1 MTKYVLDASA
11 LLAFL
16 AGEPG
21 GDTVEEALPRA
32 LVSTVN
38 MSEVIAKLLSRTMS
52 SDEVREVLQYLD
64 CEVVDFTL
72 ERAWHTAQL
81 RPLTR
86 HQGLSLG
93 DRACL
98 ALAIE
103 HELPVMTTD
112 RVWGEID
119 VGITVVWFFYEAISI
134 VSAYIQACSKRFWI
148 SAAAS
153 VLPCNRKL
161 CASPNSAQP
170 FSG

>member
-21 GDTVEEALPRA
+21 GDAVEEALPSA
-32 LVSTVN
+32 IVSTIN
-38 MSEVIAKLLSRTMS
+38 MSEVIAKLLERRMS
-52 SDEVREVLQYLD
+52 EDEVREVLRYLD

-72 ERAWHTAQL
+72 ERAWRTARL

-103 HELPVMTTD
+103 HDLPVMTTD
-112 RVWGEID
+112 RVWGDID
-119 VGITVVWFFYEAISI
+119 VGIVVN
-134 VSAYIQACSKRFWI
+134 VVR
-148 SAAAS
+148 
-153 VLPCNRKL
+153 
-161 CASPNSAQP
+161 
-170 FSG
+170 

>member
-21 GDTVEEALPRA
+21 GDAVEEALPSA
-32 LVSTVN
+32 IVSTIN
-38 MSEVIAKLLSRTMS
+38 MSEVIAKLKGRRMS
-52 SDEVREVLQYLD
+52 EDEVREVLRYLD

-72 ERAWHTAQL
+72 ERAWRTARL

-103 HELPVMTTD
+103 HDLPVMTTD

-119 VGITVVWFFYEAISI
+119 VGVV
-134 VSAYIQACSKRFWI
+134 VNVVR
-148 SAAAS
+148 
-153 VLPCNRKL
+153 
-161 CASPNSAQP
+161 
-170 FSG
+170 

>member
-11 LLAFL
+11 LLALL

-21 GDTVEEALPRA
+21 GDAVEEALPSA
-32 LVSTVN
+32 IVSTIN
-38 MSEVIAKLLSRTMS
+38 MSEVIAKLLERRMS
-52 SDEVREVLQYLD
+52 EDEVREVLRYLD

-72 ERAWHTAQL
+72 ERAWRTARL

-103 HELPVMTTD
+103 HDLPVMTTD

-119 VGITVVWFFYEAISI
+119 VGVV
-134 VSAYIQACSKRFWI
+134 VNVVR
-148 SAAAS
+148 
-153 VLPCNRKL
+153 
-161 CASPNSAQP
+161 
-170 FSG
+170 